1 MPLDFEIMPERGITN
16 DSMEFTL
23 GMPFQFAVTSLRKQ
37 HTVVKSVH
45 VIFNELDPLA
55 NDLVV
60 ALPGDGLRLYFDPH
74 SQTLKVIEIADLSLI
89 NLKYCGSV
97 ISLNGDVPSLD
108 KIDHCFGATHPGV
121 YDSVNQVFELK
132 FRGLQFQFPADPGL
146 VAAQMS
152 GLGAVQFEE
161 LPLVSKMQI
170 YSGNNL
176 LESAAPSVP
185 PQYFYGNIFAEKVE
199 GTLGENNKLTELKF
213 TFIREDVFSS
223 NTASRSSEKK
233 KRVERF
239 MKLGDSCDR
248 ILSDF
253 GAPNKLFYKPDDK
266 MRIHTP
272 SGSRLNDDKVS
283 HYFLNYF
290 TLGVDVLMDG
300 EKHTVKKII
309 LHTNFPCHYHFN
321 IYHRCQFNV
330 SLPYIEDGK
339 HEITPFTKWDS
350 ILDICSHDK
359 PVVLTRASCDNNT
372 NPFGPTFCYN
382 IANIIIEVMQNSY
395 IASLTIFDTD

>member
-1 MPLDFEIMPERGITN
+1 
-16 DSMEFTL
+16 
-23 GMPFQFAVTSLRKQ
+23 
-37 HTVVKSVH
+37 
-45 VIFNELDPLA
+45 
-55 NDLVV
+55 
-60 ALPGDGLRLYFDPH
+60 
-74 SQTLKVIEIADLSLI
+74 
-89 NLKYCGSV
+89 
-97 ISLNGDVPSLD
+97 
-108 KIDHCFGATHPGV
+108 
-121 YDSVNQVFELK
+121 
-132 FRGLQFQFPADPGL
+132 
-146 VAAQMS
+146 
-152 GLGAVQFEE
+152 
-161 LPLVSKMQI
+161 MQI